1 MTVRNS
7 VLVKTPILVRL
18 ALLLA
23 AALVAAGCGS
33 SSSSNG
39 NTTGGAG
46 TVITTRSG
54 PAGTY
59 LASSSGRAVYLFN
72 ADSMNKSTC
81 SGSCASIWPP
91 VVAKGT
97 LSASGGASSSDLGS
111 ITRSDGTKQ
120 VTYNGHPL
128 YYYTGDSGA
137 GMTSGQ
143 GVSGFGNT
151 WWLVGTSGSA
161 LTSSGSPSPSK
172 SPKPGSSSSGGGWA

>member
-1 MTVRNS
+1 MLVR
-7 VLVKTPILVRL
+7 TPILVRL

-39 NTTGGAG
+39 NPTGNGAG

-72 ADSMNKSTC
+72 GDSMNKSNC
-81 SGSCASIWPP
+81 SGSCVSIWPP
-91 VVAKGT
+91 VAAKGT
-97 LSASGGASSSDLGS
+97 LSASGGASSSDLGT

-128 YYYTGDSGA
+128 YYYAGDSGA

-143 GVSGFGNT
+143 GISGFGAT

-161 LTSSGSPSPSK
+161 LTSSGSK
-172 SPKPGSSSSGGGWA
+172 SPKPSSSGSSGGGWA